1 MQSPCRYRQARRL
14 ASIVAIITLS
24 SGCSIS
30 GFVSDDD
37 AAERVDA
44 STTTVQASTQVFTD
58 MGSDFRGIIDD
69 VNLKECPTA
78 KGDRQE
84 HLRRGRR
91 HPDRGDLAAGRHGR
105 LGGHRRVHRQRR
117 RGRCIDSMVGDQG
130 PPRGGGEVCPSGQIQ
145 CGGNHWLI
153 RVITVSSQQA
163 KVGLA
168 TGIP

>member
-58 MGSDFRGIIDD
+58 MGSDFRGNIDD

-78 KGDRQE
+78 KGEATASGTVKNTSDE
-84 HLRRGRR
+84 AADILIGVIWL
-91 HPDRGDLAAGRHGR
+91 RGDTGDSVATAAAGASIPWSVTKDLPEAAGRCV
-105 LGGHRRVHRQRR
+105 L
-117 RGRCIDSMVGDQG
+117 
-130 PPRGGGEVCPSGQIQ
+130 
-145 CGGNHWLI
+145 
-153 RVITVSSQQA
+153 QA
-163 KVGLA
+163 KSNVVG
-168 TGIP
+168 TIG

>member
-37 AAERVDA
+37 AADR
-44 STTTVQASTQVFTD
+44 VQASTQVFTD

-78 KGDRQE
+78 KGEATASGTVKNTSDE
-84 HLRRGRR
+84 AADILIGVIWL
-91 HPDRGDLAAGRHGR
+91 RGDTGDSVPTAEFTAKGVAAGASIPWSVTKDLPEAAGRCV
-105 LGGHRRVHRQRR
+105 L
-117 RGRCIDSMVGDQG
+117 
-130 PPRGGGEVCPSGQIQ
+130 
-145 CGGNHWLI
+145 
-153 RVITVSSQQA
+153 QA
-163 KVGLA
+163 KSNVVG
-168 TGIP
+168 TIG

>member
-1 MQSPCRYRQARRL
+1 MQSPCRHRQARRL
-14 ASIVAIITLS
+14 ASIVALITLS

-78 KGDRQE
+78 KGESTASGTVKNTSDE
-84 HLRRGRR
+84 AADILIGVIWL
-91 HPDRGDLAAGRHGR
+91 RGDTGDSVATAEFTAKGVAAGASIPWSVTKDLPEAAGRCV
-105 LGGHRRVHRQRR
+105 L
-117 RGRCIDSMVGDQG
+117 
-130 PPRGGGEVCPSGQIQ
+130 
-145 CGGNHWLI
+145 
-153 RVITVSSQQA
+153 QA
-163 KVGLA
+163 KSNVVG
-168 TGIP
+168 TIG